1 MRQKILVDLSSGK
14 KDTETCRTQA
24 HEGLPEAAFST
35 AQRAMGASH
44 YGSVSPVRPP
54 TRAAVL
60 SSAPGCTLKPLDPSL
75 ARKRILCPSLD
86 NGITARL
93 ERGCVHGPFYVLS
106 KIVASGSETKNT

>member
-1 MRQKILVDLSSGK
+1 MLVDLSSGK

-60 SSAPGCTLKPLDPSL
+60 SSAPGCTIRLLRPLDPSP
-75 ARKRILCPSLD
+75 ARKRILCPSRD

-93 ERGCVHGPFYVLS
+93 ERGRVHGPFYVLS
-106 KIVASGSETKNT
+106 KTVASGSVTKNT